1 MFTKITWQD
10 WQNEPDKAKAT
21 LAVIGAY
28 KHSEDFDKAG
38 IAQRYYEA
46 QNDTVSAKVVLRATT
61 SESEQKTADGKTVKK
76 KGTATEAVPGQ
87 RIYSDFFRRFTMQQ
101 ANYLLGNGVELEDDA
116 MKGKLGIGFDTTLA
130 KIGLYSLVHGVCWG
144 YWNVDHV
151 EILRAYTDKNSG
163 FVALLDELTGEPM
176 VGVQFWQIGDDKPL
190 MARVFEPDGVTVY
203 KMRENASDLEVAQ
216 EKRAYKRTYARDIT
230 GERLVSEENYS
241 ALPIVPLYA
250 NDKKQTEL
258 TLAIRSK
265 IDLYDIVLSDFGNN
279 LEKANDVYW
288 VLNNFGGNFDEV
300 ALMLEQIHRLK
311 AIANISDG
319 TSSST
324 VTPETF
330 EVPYAARQTALEL
343 LERQLYRDYMAL
355 DVSELTGGS
364 LTNVA
369 IRASMANLDLKANAY
384 EWQCFDFV
392 QKLLRILGI
401 ETETIRF
408 KRQTIANE
416 SEIIQNIYT
425 AQGDLDKETRL
436 KLNPMILPEEIDD
449 IIKRGEEESL
459 LGIRIAQQAMQ
470 QTEGDEQNASDS
482 DGNSGSVGS

>member
-1 MFTKITWQD
+1 
-10 WQNEPDKAKAT
+10 
-21 LAVIGAY
+21 
-28 KHSEDFDKAG
+28 
-38 IAQRYYEA
+38 
-46 QNDTVSAKVVLRATT
+46 
-61 SESEQKTADGKTVKK
+61 
-76 KGTATEAVPGQ
+76 
-87 RIYSDFFRRFTMQQ
+87 
-101 ANYLLGNGVELEDDA
+101 
-116 MKGKLGIGFDTTLA
+116 
-130 KIGLYSLVHGVCWG
+130 
-144 YWNVDHV
+144 
-151 EILRAYTDKNSG
+151 
-163 FVALLDELTGEPM
+163 
-176 VGVQFWQIGDDKPL
+176 
-190 MARVFEPDGVTVY
+190 
-203 KMRENASDLEVAQ
+203 
-216 EKRAYKRTYARDIT
+216 
-230 GERLVSEENYS
+230 
-241 ALPIVPLYA
+241 
-250 NDKKQTEL
+250 
-258 TLAIRSK
+258 
-265 IDLYDIVLSDFGNN
+265 
-279 LEKANDVYW
+279 
-288 VLNNFGGNFDEV
+288 
-300 ALMLEQIHRLK
+300 MLEQIHRLK

-401 ETETIRF
+401 ETERIRF

-416 SEIIQNIYT
+416 SEIIQDIYT

-459 LGIRIAQQAMQ
+459 LGMRMAQQAMQ

>member
-10 WQNEPDKAKAT
+10 WQNEPDKSKAT
-21 LAVIGAY
+21 LAVINAY

-46 QNDTVSAKVVLRATT
+46 RNDTVSAKVVLRATT
-61 SESEQKTADGKTVKK
+61 SETEQTTADGKTVKK

-101 ANYLLGNGVELEDDA
+101 ANYLLGNGVELENDET
-116 MKGKLGIGFDTTLA
+116 KSKLGIGFDTTLA
-130 KIGLYSLVHGVCWG
+130 KIGLYALVHGVCWG
-144 YWNVDHV
+144 YWNLDHV
-151 EILRAYTDKNSG
+151 EILRAYTDQNSG

-176 VGVQFWQIGDDKPL
+176 VGVQFWQIGDGKPL

-203 KMRENASDLEVAQ
+203 KTRENASDLEVAQ

-343 LERQLYRDYMAL
+343 LEKQLYRDYMAL

-384 EWQCFDFV
+384 EWQCFEFV
-392 QKLLRILGI
+392 QKLLRIQGI
-401 ETETIRF
+401 ETEVIRF

-416 SEIIQNIYT
+416 SEVIQNIYT

-436 KLNPMILPEEIDD
+436 KLNPMILPEEIDE

-459 LGIRIAQQAMQ
+459 LGIRMAQHAMQ
-470 QTEGDEQNASDS
+470 QTGEEEENAVS
-482 DGNSGSVGS
+482 DGDSASAGSE